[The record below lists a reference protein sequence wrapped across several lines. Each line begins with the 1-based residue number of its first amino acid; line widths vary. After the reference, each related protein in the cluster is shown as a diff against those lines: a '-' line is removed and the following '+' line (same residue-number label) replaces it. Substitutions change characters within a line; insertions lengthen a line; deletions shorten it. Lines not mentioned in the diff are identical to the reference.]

1 MCVDHRK
8 EGEENDYEPDCVLD
22 PDVIVFRQ
30 QGNRQSVRF
39 PVWDYGTHLG
49 GWDSGRIRTDA
60 ASALYN
66 AEMERQEAIRA
77 GERALASLR
86 DVEHYLGGARLWGI
100 VDMFGGGGLSGLIKH
115 AEISKATQ
123 SLERAKSD
131 LRLFQKELRDVDAI
145 RIDIG
150 GFLTF
155 ADFFFDG
162 IIADWLVQSKIQ
174 EARRQVADAIN
185 QVEWILGSLRSM
197 Q

>member
-1 MCVDHRK
+1 M
-8 EGEENDYEPDCVLD
+8 
-22 PDVIVFRQ
+22 
-30 QGNRQSVRF
+30 
-39 PVWDYGTHLG
+39 
-49 GWDSGRIRTDA
+49 A
-60 ASALYN
+60 YN

-77 GERALASLR
+77 GERALTSLH
-86 DVEHYLGGARLWGI
+86 DAEHYLGGARLWGI

-115 AEISKATQ
+115 AEICKATQ
-123 SLERAKSD
+123 SVERAKSD

-185 QVEWILGSLRSM
+185 QVEWILGSLRNM